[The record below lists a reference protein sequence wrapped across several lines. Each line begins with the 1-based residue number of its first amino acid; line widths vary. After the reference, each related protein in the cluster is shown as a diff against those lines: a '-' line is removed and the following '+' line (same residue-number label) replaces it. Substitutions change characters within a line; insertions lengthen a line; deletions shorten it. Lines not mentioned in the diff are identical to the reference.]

1 MIGNLKKYIDK
12 ASFMEHIDAKLR
24 QNEPMIIDSFVS
36 NKCNLKCRHCYFG
49 DARPISESVSLARWR
64 SFLDEAIGMGMKHF
78 HFSGKESFLDNRIFD
93 ILNLLAEYKEDRKI
107 FYGVVSNGMSMD
119 IQGYD
124 EVLATNISYLEIS
137 LEGSGKYNDLI
148 RGENGYNTVYELIE
162 NVEHRDKI
170 NITSTI
176 FDDNG
181 ADLLSMLLA
190 YWKLGVDK
198 FNFAPIMYYSP
209 FEMKPLK
216 SLSCE
221 SLLGFVSLCLDFMN
235 NDNSPDAIDIRIC
248 MTKAMC
254 F

>member
-1 MIGNLKKYIDK
+1 
-12 ASFMEHIDAKLR
+12 MEHIDAKLR

-209 FEMKPLK
+209 LK
-216 SLSCE
+216 
-221 SLLGFVSLCLDFMN
+221 
-235 NDNSPDAIDIRIC
+235 
-248 MTKAMC
+248 
-254 F
+254 

>member
-49 DARPISESVSLARWR
+49 DARPISEPVSLARWR

-107 FYGVVSNGMSMD
+107 FYGVVSNGMCMD

-137 LEGSGKYNDLI
+137 LEGSGKYND
-148 RGENGYNTVYELIE
+148 
-162 NVEHRDKI
+162 
-170 NITSTI
+170 
-176 FDDNG
+176 
-181 ADLLSMLLA
+181 
-190 YWKLGVDK
+190 
-198 FNFAPIMYYSP
+198 P
-209 FEMKPLK
+209 
-216 SLSCE
+216 
-221 SLLGFVSLCLDFMN
+221 
-235 NDNSPDAIDIRIC
+235 
-248 MTKAMC
+248 
-254 F
+254 